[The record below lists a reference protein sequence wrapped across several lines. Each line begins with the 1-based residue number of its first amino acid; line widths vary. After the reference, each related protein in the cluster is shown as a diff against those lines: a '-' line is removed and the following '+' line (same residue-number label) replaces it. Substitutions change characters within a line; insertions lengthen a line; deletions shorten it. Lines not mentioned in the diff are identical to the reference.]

1 MKSNDTLSVEDVR
14 KICKRLVSTKGDV
27 VTVSQETSTPVGL
40 IIRIKEKKIFKAI
53 SDSYFNESSFGNVP
67 KGVREPKRVS
77 IIPETEPEKT
87 AEPETKPAEKVEP
100 EKNTEPKKVE
110 AETKSKNRKIGYR
123 YSEEDLHKISKAIS
137 EGKTKSEIVKKYGVS
152 KSTIQTIINKEA
164 HTDISDKYFT
174 RDGFTITSKLTGIT
188 YNLNIPRGGKRSLKT
203 TSVVTPNTTTTTT
216 ATTDTTDTTDTKTN
230 TTSNLVSEIRDLG
243 VKLLMNSKINDLPDD
258 IKSQVKEII
267 ENNIDSM
274 SLRDISKLGG

>member
-1 MKSNDTLSVEDVR
+1 MKANDTLSVEDVR

-53 SDSYFNESSFGNVP
+53 SDSYFNESTFGNVP
-67 KGVREPKRVS
+67 KGVREPERVS
-77 IIPETEPEKT
+77 IIPDSEPEKK
-87 AEPETKPAEKVEP
+87 AEPEAKPAEKVEP
-100 EKNTEPKKVE
+100 KK
-110 AETKSKNRKIGYR
+110 SNSYRR
-123 YSEEDLHKISKAIS
+123 YSDDVIHNICKAIS
-137 EGKTKSEIVKKYGVS
+137 EGIARNDIVKKFGIS
-152 KSTIQTIINKEA
+152 KSTLQVIINKES
-164 HTDISDKYFT
+164 HSDISDKYFT
-174 RDGFTITSKLTGIT
+174 REGYTITSISTGKKYALT
-188 YNLNIPRGGKRSLKT
+188 PPHGGRVKPT
-203 TSVVTPNTTTTTT
+203 TAAATTTTTT
-216 ATTDTTDTTDTKTN
+216 AKTSTTS
-230 TTSNLVSEIRDLG
+230 TSNLVSEIRDLG

>member
-1 MKSNDTLSVEDVR
+1 MKSNSTLNVEDVR
-14 KICKRLVSTKGDV
+14 KICKRLVATKGDV
-27 VTVSQETSTPVGL
+27 VSVSQETSTPVGL
-40 IIRIKEKKIFKAI
+40 IMRIKEKKIFKAI
-53 SDSYFNESSFGNVP
+53 SDSYFDETTFGDVP
-67 KGVREPKRVS
+67 KGVREPERVS
-77 IIPETEPEKT
+77 IIPEQTEPEKT
-87 AEPETKPAEKVEP
+87 AEPETESTEKVEP

-110 AETKSKNRKIGYR
+110 AESKNHKSGHYR
-123 YSEEDLHKISKAIS
+123 YSEEVLHKISKAIS

-152 KSTIQTIINKEA
+152 KSTIQTIINKKV

-203 TSVVTPNTTTTTT
+203 TSAVTPNTTTTTT
-216 ATTDTTDTTDTKTN
+216 ATTDTKTN
-230 TTSNLVSEIRDLG
+230 TTSNLVSEIRELG

-258 IKSQVKEII
+258 IKAQVKEII

>member
-53 SDSYFNESSFGNVP
+53 SDSYFNESTFGNVP
-67 KGVREPKRVS
+67 KGVREPERVS
-77 IIPETEPEKT
+77 IIPEQTEPEKT
-87 AEPETKPAEKVEP
+87 AEPEPAEKKAEP
-100 EKNTEPKKVE
+100 EKVKESEVKKSNSYRRYSDD
-110 AETKSKNRKIGYR
+110 TIRKICK
-123 YSEEDLHKISKAIS
+123 EIS
-137 EGKTKSEIVKKYGVS
+137 EGTPRNDIVKKFGIS
-152 KSTIQTIINKEA
+152 KSTLQVIINKES
-164 HTDISDKYFT
+164 HSDISDKYFT
-174 RDGFTITSKLTGIT
+174 REGYTITSTSTGKKYALT
-188 YNLNIPRGGKRSLKT
+188 PPHGGKGRIKT
-203 TSVVTPNTTTTTT
+203 TSTKTTNTTT
-216 ATTDTTDTTDTKTN
+216 ATTAKTN
-230 TTSNLVSEIRDLG
+230 TTSSTSNLVSEIRDLG

-258 IKSQVKEII
+258 IKAQVKEII

>member
-1 MKSNDTLSVEDVR
+1 MKSNDTLSVENVR

-53 SDSYFNESSFGNVP
+53 SDSYFDETTFGDVP
-67 KGVREPKRVS
+67 KGVREPERVS
-77 IIPETEPEKT
+77 IIPENSEPEKK

-100 EKNTEPKKVE
+100 KKSNSYRRYSDDVI
-110 AETKSKNRKIGYR
+110 RKICK
-123 YSEEDLHKISKAIS
+123 EIS
-137 EGKTKSEIVKKYGVS
+137 EGTPRNDIVKKFGIS
-152 KSTIQTIINKEA
+152 KSTLQVIINKES
-164 HTDISDKYFT
+164 HSEISDEYFT
-174 RDGFTITSKLTGIT
+174 REGYTITSTSTGKKYALT
-188 YNLNIPRGGKRSLKT
+188 PPHGGRVK
-203 TSVVTPNTTTTTT
+203 PNNAAATTTTTT
-216 ATTDTTDTTDTKTN
+216 NTNTKTET

>member
-67 KGVREPKRVS
+67 KGVREPERVS

-87 AEPETKPAEKVEP
+87 AEPETKPAEKKAEP

-216 ATTDTTDTTDTKTN
+216 ATTDTTDTKTN

-258 IKSQVKEII
+258 IKAQVKEII

>member
-1 MKSNDTLSVEDVR
+1 MKANDTLSVEDVR

-27 VTVSQETSTPVGL
+27 VTVSQETSTPVSL

-53 SDSYFNESSFGNVP
+53 SDSYFNETTFGNVP
-67 KGVREPKRVS
+67 KGVREPDRVS
-77 IIPETEPEKT
+77 IIPENSEPEK
-87 AEPETKPAEKVEP
+87 KSEP
-100 EKNTEPKKVE
+100 EKE
-110 AETKSKNRKIGYR
+110 AEVKKSNSYRRYSDDVIRKIC
-123 YSEEDLHKISKAIS
+123 EAIS
-137 EGKTKSEIVKKYGVS
+137 EGQSRNDIVKKFGIS
-152 KSTIQTIINKEA
+152 KSTFQTIINKES
-164 HTDISDKYFT
+164 HSEISDEYFT
-174 RDGFTITSKLTGIT
+174 REGYTITSTSTGKKYALT
-188 YNLNIPRGGKRSLKT
+188 PPHGGRVK
-203 TSVVTPNTTTTTT
+203 PNNAAATTTTTT
-216 ATTDTTDTTDTKTN
+216 NTNTKTET

>member
-1 MKSNDTLSVEDVR
+1 MKANDTLSVEDVR

-53 SDSYFNESSFGNVP
+53 SDSYFNESTFGNVP
-67 KGVREPKRVS
+67 KGVREPERVS
-77 IIPETEPEKT
+77 IIPEKSEPEKV
-87 AEPETKPAEKVEP
+87 EPETKPAEKKAEP
-100 EKNTEPKKVE
+100 EKKPEV
-110 AETKSKNRKIGYR
+110 KSNSYRRYSDDVIRKICK
-123 YSEEDLHKISKAIS
+123 DIS
-137 EGKTKSEIVKKYGVS
+137 EGVARNDIVKKFGIS
-152 KSTIQTIINKEA
+152 KSTLQVIINKESHA
-164 HTDISDKYFT
+164 DISDKYFT
-174 RDGFTITSKLTGIT
+174 REGYTITSTSTGKKYALT
-188 YNLNIPRGGKRSLKT
+188 PPHGGKGRIKATSTKT
-203 TSVVTPNTTTTTT
+203 TNTTTNT
-216 ATTDTTDTTDTKTN
+216 ANNKTS

-243 VKLLMNSKINDLPDD
+243 VQILMNSKVNDLPDD

>member
-1 MKSNDTLSVEDVR
+1 MKANDTLSVENVR
-14 KICKRLVSTKGDV
+14 KICKRLVATKGDV

-53 SDSYFNESSFGNVP
+53 SDSYFNESTFGNVP
-67 KGVREPKRVS
+67 KGVREPERVS
-77 IIPETEPEKT
+77 IIPEQTEPEKP
-87 AEPETKPAEKVEP
+87 AESETKPAEKKAEP
-100 EKNTEPKKVE
+100 EKVKEP
-110 AETKSKNRKIGYR
+110 ETKKSNSYRRYSDDVIRKICK
-123 YSEEDLHKISKAIS
+123 EIS
-137 EGKTKSEIVKKYGVS
+137 EGTPRNDIVKKFGIS
-152 KSTIQTIINKEA
+152 KSTLQVIINKES
-164 HTDISDKYFT
+164 HSEISDEYFT
-174 RDGFTITSKLTGIT
+174 REGYTITSTSTGKKYALT
-188 YNLNIPRGGKRSLKT
+188 PPHGGRVK
-203 TSVVTPNTTTTTT
+203 PNNAAATTTTTT
-216 ATTDTTDTTDTKTN
+216 NTNTKTET

>member
-1 MKSNDTLSVEDVR
+1 MKSNSTLNVEDVR
-14 KICKRLVSTKGDV
+14 KICKRLVATKGDV
-27 VTVSQETSTPVGL
+27 VSVSQETSTPVAL

-53 SDSYFNESSFGNVP
+53 SDSYFDETTFGDVP
-67 KGVREPKRVS
+67 KGVREPERVS
-77 IIPETEPEKT
+77 IIPEQTETEK
-87 AEPETKPAEKVEP
+87 AEKPETKSVEKVEP
-100 EKNTEPKKVE
+100 EKKTEPKKVE
-110 AETKSKNRKIGYR
+110 AETKSKNRKSGYR

-152 KSTIQTIINKEA
+152 KSTIQTIINKEV

-188 YNLNIPRGGKRSLKT
+188 YNLNIPRSGKRNLKT
-203 TSVVTPNTTTTTT
+203 TSAVTPNTTTTTT
-216 ATTDTTDTTDTKTN
+216 ATTDTTDTKTN

-258 IKSQVKEII
+258 IKAQVKEII

>member
-1 MKSNDTLSVEDVR
+1 MKANDTLSVENVR

-53 SDSYFNESSFGNVP
+53 SDSYFNESTFGNVP
-67 KGVREPKRVS
+67 KGVREPERVS
-77 IIPETEPEKT
+77 IIPDSEPEKT
-87 AEPETKPAEKVEP
+87 AEPETKPAEKKAEP
-100 EKNTEPKKVE
+100 EKVKEP
-110 AETKSKNRKIGYR
+110 ETKKSNSYRR
-123 YSEEDLHKISKAIS
+123 YSDDTIHKICKEIS
-137 EGKTKSEIVKKYGVS
+137 EGVAGNDIVKKFGIS
-152 KSTIQTIINKEA
+152 KSTLQVIINKES
-164 HTDISDKYFT
+164 HVDISDKYFT

-203 TSVVTPNTTTTTT
+203 TSTVTPNTTTTTT
-216 ATTDTTDTTDTKTN
+216 ATTDTKTN
-230 TTSNLVSEIRDLG
+230 TTSNLVSEIRELG

-258 IKSQVKEII
+258 IKAQVKEII